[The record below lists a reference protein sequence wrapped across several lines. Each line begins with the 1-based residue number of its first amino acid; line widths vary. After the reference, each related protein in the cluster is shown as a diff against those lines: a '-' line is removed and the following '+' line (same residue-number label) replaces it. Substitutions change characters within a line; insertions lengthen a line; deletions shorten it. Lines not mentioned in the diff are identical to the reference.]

1 MMVGD
6 PNRPPFG
13 KLVKRPIPQWK
24 NHGLQDYV
32 KVETVDDTLY
42 CKLPYNAQITPWLE
56 VVSATGGD
64 TIRIKRTTTIP
75 ATAVPPSVR
84 SEYITRPGDQQYE
97 SLGWMSGHI
106 VKYAIPKGVEV
117 KAVKFRETGYDTE
130 FAGTF
135 ACDDPFMNELWKRA
149 ARTLYVNMRDNYF
162 DCPERERAQ
171 WWGDAVNELGQAF
184 LRLRSPGPETGA
196 QSHLRT
202 DELAARRRRHLLAG
216 SGGQLDTRTP
226 AANAR
231 LGRLVRILYPILLQR
246 GTAASSHRST
256 TGCTVTCTMCG
267 NSTQTVSSLP
277 VAATGTGPT
286 GGSQPGFRGPDQL
299 LVLPRTKS

>member
-1 MMVGD
+1 
-6 PNRPPFG
+6 
-13 KLVKRPIPQWK
+13 
-24 NHGLQDYV
+24 
-32 KVETVDDTLY
+32 
-42 CKLPYNAQITPWLE
+42 
-56 VVSATGGD
+56 
-64 TIRIKRTTTIP
+64 
-75 ATAVPPSVR
+75 
-84 SEYITRPGDQQYE
+84 
-97 SLGWMSGHI
+97 MSGHI
-106 VKYAIPKGVEV
+106 VKYAIPQGVEV

-184 LRLRSPGPETGA
+184 YAFDPQA
-196 QSHLRT
+196 QKLALKAIY
-202 DELAARRRRHLLAG
+202 ELM
-216 SGGQLDTRTP
+216 
-226 AANAR
+226 NW
-231 LGRLVRILYPILLQR
+231 QR
-246 GTAASSHRST
+246 GDGVIFSPVPAGNWTRELPLQMLASVGWYGFYTQYYYSGDSSFVAPST

-286 GGSQPGFRGPDQL
+286 GVPTRISGS
-299 LVLPRTKS
+299 